1 MPVALNN
8 FRNGDISGMFPL
20 PITTLA
26 AMLPVSVLILEG
38 IPAVILAVILAV
50 IPVVILAVIPV
61 VIPAVILAVI
71 PLPII

>member
-50 IPVVILAVIPV
+50 IPVVIPV
-61 VIPAVILAVI
+61 VILAVI

>member
-8 FRNGDISGMFPL
+8 FRSGDISNMFPL

-38 IPAVILAVILAV
+38 IPAVVLAMILAVILAM
-50 IPVVILAVIPV
+50 ILV
-61 VIPAVILAVI
+61 VI